1 MGGVW
6 HIWLDIC
13 DEIFGRDVQA
23 YFLIKEQENL
33 GLWRMRVQ
41 IIFPFLDEGW
51 RRPRWRD
58 AVMDSGVSHLARYH
72 SIGYITKDIRKR
84 LYISSMLRAQGLGVK
99 LGEVE

>member
-1 MGGVW
+1 
-6 HIWLDIC
+6 
-13 DEIFGRDVQA
+13 
-23 YFLIKEQENL
+23 
-33 GLWRMRVQ
+33 MRVQ

-84 LYISSMLRAQGLGVK
+84 LYISSMLRVQGLGVK
-99 LGEVE
+99 LGEVG